1 MTRQRLVLITLVLFA
16 VALALRLPGLGSFL
30 TPDEKLW
37 AGRTAQFVT
46 ALSTGDWAAT
56 SVTGHPG
63 VITMWAGSAGLL
75 AKWLLARPDGAIT
88 FLASVGEL
96 AANPVRLDYLPWLRL
111 PVAVLCAA
119 AIVASYLLARRVLDE
134 RTALLG
140 AGLLLF
146 DPFLLAHGRLL
157 QMDGLVAAFIT
168 VSWLALIVA
177 LRTGQRRYFV
187 LSGLSIGSAVLTK
200 SPALVMGPLMLLAI
214 VAARLLWPT
223 PQGAEGHRSARA
235 GRVAGLLRDL
245 LWTGVPFVLI
255 IFLLWPAL
263 WTVPA
268 ETLGSVWGLMTAYGG
283 GEHELGSF
291 WLGRPVAEPGALFY
305 AATLALRTTPVTSIG
320 LLLALSALVLPGRR
334 QRRGTAGM
342 LFAFVLWYGFMIT
355 VGAKKFDRYLLPI
368 FGAVDLLAAWGW
380 TSAARWAAGRLQ
392 GRCGLPRGAAIAS
405 FAGAALLVAI
415 QAWGA
420 LAARPSYLTAYNPL
434 AGGATAAGR
443 VMLVGWGE
451 GLEDA
456 AAYLNDAP
464 GSEDG
469 RVAAWYGKNVFG
481 AFYRGTSFDLYYDT
495 PLAENLYEQDV
506 DWVVTYVNQEQR
518 DLVDPSVRSL
528 LGAPL
533 HTVAHDGVALAR
545 VYAWPKPFE
554 HTGDRQIGEGLRLL
568 GWQIGAHDRRA
579 GALPVTLFWDEDA
592 LAAVPEARVVIW
604 IKDAAGEVWAF
615 EERLAVGDQQGGA
628 PLAGDWPGVPVTPQ
642 SIVLRPPV
650 GLSPGPYRIEVAP
663 FGGSP
668 NELTVVELQATRA
681 DEVAAFGP
689 KTIVPAAEVPEA
701 EVRFADA
708 VRLVGATLDATGD
721 TWTAELVW
729 EWLATAAAQ
738 HHYFVHV
745 VAPAGDIVAQQ
756 DGVLPPPGSP
766 GDLARQR
773 IRLEVPEGATASAR
787 VYVGVYR
794 PEDGV
799 RLPLTVGSAPIPD
812 GRHLL
817 VTLP

>member
-1 MTRQRLVLITLVLFA
+1 MTRQRLVLILLVLFA

-37 AGRTAQFVT
+37 AGRTAQFVA
-46 ALSTGDWAAT
+46 ALSTGDWGAT

-63 VITMWAGSAGLL
+63 VTTMWAGSAGLL
-75 AKWLLARPDGAIT
+75 AKWLLARPDGTTT
-88 FLASVGEL
+88 FLASAGEL
-96 AANPVRLDYLPWLRL
+96 AVNPVRLDYLPWLRL

-119 AIVASYLLARRVLDE
+119 AIVASYLLARRVLDD

-140 AGLLLF
+140 AGFLIF

-177 LRTGQRRYFV
+177 LRTRQRGFFV
-187 LSGLSIGSAVLTK
+187 LSGLSIGAAVLTK

-214 VAARLLWPT
+214 VAARRLRSAP
-223 PQGAEGHRSARA
+223 PAPDGNRSARA
-235 GRVAGLLRDL
+235 GRVAGLLGDL

-255 IFLLWPAL
+255 ILLLWPAM
-263 WTVPA
+263 WTEPTA
-268 ETLGSVWGLMTAYGG
+268 ALDGVWKLMTAYGG

-291 WLGRPVAEPGALFY
+291 WLGRAVAEPGALFY

-355 VGAKKFDRYLLPI
+355 VGAKKFDRYLLPV

-380 TSAARWAAGRLQ
+380 TSAAGWAAGRL
-392 GRCGLPRGAAIAS
+392 RGLRVAPRAAAVIS
-405 FAGAALLVAI
+405 FAGTALLVGI

-434 AGGATAAGR
+434 AGGAATAVR
-443 VMLVGWGE
+443 VMPVGWGE

-456 AAYLNDAP
+456 AAWLNEAP
-464 GSEDG
+464 GAGDG
-469 RVAAWYGKNVFG
+469 RAAAWYGKNVFG

-495 PLAENLYEQDV
+495 PLAADLYEQDV

-518 DLVDPSVRSL
+518 ELVDPSVRSL

-533 HTVAHDGVALAR
+533 HTVTQDGVALAR

-554 HTGDRQIGEGLRLL
+554 HTGDRQIGDGLRLL
-568 GWQIGAHDRRA
+568 GWQIGAHDRGA
-579 GALPVTLFWDEDA
+579 GALPVTLFWDEAA
-592 LAAVPEARVVIW
+592 LAAVTEARVVIW

-615 EERLAVGDQQGGA
+615 DERLAVGGQQGGA
-628 PLAGDWPGVPVTPQ
+628 PLAGDWPGMPVTSQ

-650 GLSPGPYRIEVAP
+650 GLSPGSYRIEVAP

-668 NELTVVELQATRA
+668 SELAVVGGGIAR
-681 DEVAAFGP
+681 
-689 KTIVPAAEVPEA
+689 
-701 EVRFADA
+701 
-708 VRLVGATLDATGD
+708 
-721 TWTAELVW
+721 
-729 EWLATAAAQ
+729 
-738 HHYFVHV
+738 
-745 VAPAGDIVAQQ
+745 AGDDRAC
-756 DGVLPPPGSP
+756 G
-766 GDLARQR
+766 
-773 IRLEVPEGATASAR
+773 
-787 VYVGVYR
+787 
-794 PEDGV
+794 
-799 RLPLTVGSAPIPD
+799 GSAIRRPD
-812 GRHLL
+812 APRRGDAGRDG
-817 VTLP
+817 